1 MFQGEKDFKDIQLYV
16 WKEYD
21 VFRVFYESVHTRIK
35 DKVKYFDEETQ
46 AILSSQ
52 NAALSEKVFQKHL
65 REYTTGRPITD
76 SAERAKA
83 VATICGGFFATVLP
97 ELVRQ
102 GIVTLG
108 AASAGP

>member
-65 REYTTGRPITD
+65 REYIRN
-76 SAERAKA
+76 
-83 VATICGGFFATVLP
+83 LY
-97 ELVRQ
+97 ELVRGRQ
-102 GIVTLG
+102 FK
-108 AASAGP
+108 SESE

>member
-1 MFQGEKDFKDIQLYV
+1 M

-65 REYTTGRPITD
+65 REYIRN
-76 SAERAKA
+76 
-83 VATICGGFFATVLP
+83 LY
-97 ELVRQ
+97 ELVRGRQ
-102 GIVTLG
+102 FKSEGE
-108 AASAGP
+108 